1 MTIVFTNG
9 CFDIL
14 HRGHIDYLKLSR
26 SLGDRLVVGVNSDAS
41 VKRLKGESR
50 PINTVEDRVAILKS
64 LRFVDQVEVFD
75 EDTPINLIKKIRP
88 NIITKGGDYKEE
100 DVVGYGLV
108 KVIIIPLTKG
118 FSTTGILKTR
128 S

>member
-14 HRGHIDYLKLSR
+14 HRGHIDYLRLSKK
-26 SLGDRLVVGVNSDAS
+26 LGDRLVVGINSDES
-41 VKRLKGESR
+41 VKRLKGNSR
-50 PINTVEDRVAILKS
+50 PINSVEDRIEILKS

-75 EDTPINLIKKIRP
+75 EDTPINLIKQIRP

-100 DVVGYGLV
+100 NVVGYELA
-108 KVIIIPLTKG
+108 KIIIIPLTKG
-118 FSTTGILKTR
+118 FSTTGILNGKK
-128 S
+128 